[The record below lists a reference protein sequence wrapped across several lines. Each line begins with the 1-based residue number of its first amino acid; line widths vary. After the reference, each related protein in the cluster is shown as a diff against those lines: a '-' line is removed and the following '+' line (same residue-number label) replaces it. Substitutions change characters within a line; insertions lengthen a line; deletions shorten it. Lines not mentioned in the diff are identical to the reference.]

1 MSSFG
6 FNFVFRTFFRV
17 HPTELPDY
25 KPRDGRVADSQ
36 LLVVYDTQPQDI
48 ESGFISAPYHPV
60 IMPFSRRYK
69 NPDLPAV
76 NRQRYGGGWNQQ
88 QRQFLQH
95 LFTITKKSTVL
106 EIDIFTVTPTCA
118 ESGRIPQCPREKKRT
133 SIKKI
138 SATIEK
144 TTVSSSL
151 NRQRK

>member
-1 MSSFG
+1 M
-6 FNFVFRTFFRV
+6 VI
-17 HPTELPDY
+17 
-25 KPRDGRVADSQ
+25 
-36 LLVVYDTQPQDI
+36 YDTQDI
-48 ESGFISAPYHPV
+48 ESGFISGPCPYHPV

-69 NPDLPAV
+69 NPDLPV
-76 NRQRYGGGWNQQ
+76 NRQRYGGGGNQQ
-88 QRQFLQH
+88 QRQFLQY
-95 LFTITKKSTVL
+95 LFTITRRSTVV

-151 NRQRK
+151 NRQR